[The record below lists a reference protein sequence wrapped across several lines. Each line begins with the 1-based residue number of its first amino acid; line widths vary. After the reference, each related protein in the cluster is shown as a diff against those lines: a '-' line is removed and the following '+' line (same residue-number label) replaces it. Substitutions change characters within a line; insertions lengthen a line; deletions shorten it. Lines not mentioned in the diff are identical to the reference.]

1 MNAVA
6 AKATMSQDQAP
17 KFSKDTWISLSL
29 VVVMVGAAITFGVMY
44 GTVQKLSTDVGE
56 INSSL
61 QKTRE
66 EVSALKAQR
75 DEIVNTL
82 SDIKSDLSEI
92 NAILLKR

>member
-1 MNAVA
+1 MNVVA
-6 AKATMSQDQAP
+6 AKATMREDQAP

-82 SDIKSDLSEI
+82 SDIKRDLSGI

>member
-75 DEIVNTL
+75 DEMVNTL
-82 SDIKSDLSEI
+82 SDIKRSLDGI
-92 NAILLKR
+92 NSILIKR

>member
-1 MNAVA
+1 MNVLA
-6 AKATMSQDQAP
+6 AKATMSQDPTP
-17 KFSKDTWISLSL
+17 KISKETWISMSL
-29 VVVMVGAAITFGVMY
+29 VIIMVGAAVTFGMMY

-61 QKTRE
+61 LKTRE

-82 SDIKSDLSEI
+82 SDIKRDLSGI

>member
-1 MNAVA
+1 M
-6 AKATMSQDQAP
+6 
-17 KFSKDTWISLSL
+17 SL
-29 VVVMVGAAITFGVMY
+29 VIIMVGAAVTFGMMY

-61 QKTRE
+61 LKTRE

-82 SDIKSDLSEI
+82 SDIKRDLSGI

>member
-1 MNAVA
+1 M
-6 AKATMSQDQAP
+6 
-17 KFSKDTWISLSL
+17 SL
-29 VVVMVGAAITFGVMY
+29 VIVMVGAAVTFGMMY
-44 GTVQKLSTDVGE
+44 GTVQKLSNDVGE

-61 QKTRE
+61 LKTRE

-82 SDIKSDLSEI
+82 SDIKRDLSGI